1 MAQKVVKVMTII
13 RPAMQ
18 ADGGDIYLRNV
29 DEESGVVTVELAGAC
44 GDCPMSEMDL
54 KLGVER
60 ILIDRVPGVS
70 EVVNIGAAV
79 EATPAPE
86 ATYELKGFGG

>member
-1 MAQKVVKVMTII
+1 VLSRDKVEEIIGVI

-18 ADGGDIYLRNV
+18 ADGGDILLHDV
-29 DEESGVVTVELAGAC
+29 DTETGRVTVQLVGAC

-60 ILIDRVPGVS
+60 ILMDRVEGIT
-70 EVVNIGAAV
+70 EVVSVGS
-79 EATPAPE
+79 
-86 ATYELKGFGG
+86 

>member
-1 MAQKVVKVMTII
+1 MREKVEKVMTVI

-18 ADGGDIYLRNV
+18 ADGGDIFLRDV
-29 DEESGVVTVELAGAC
+29 DEETGLVTVELAGAC

-60 ILIDRVPGVS
+60 ILVDRVPGVTS
-70 EVVNIGAAV
+70 VVNIGAATENV
-79 EATPAPE
+79 APE
-86 ATYELKGFGG
+86 TTYELKGLGG

>member
-1 MAQKVVKVMTII
+1 MTQKVEKVMTII

-60 ILIDRVPGVS
+60 ILIDRVPGVK
-70 EVVNIGAAV
+70 EVVNIGAAA
-79 EATPAPE
+79 ESNPAPE
-86 ATYELKGFGG
+86 ATYELKGLGG

>member
-1 MAQKVVKVMTII
+1 MRAKVEKVMEVI

-18 ADGGDIYLRNV
+18 ADGGDILLHDV
-29 DEESGVVTVELAGAC
+29 DEETGVVKVQMVGAC

-60 ILIDRVPGVS
+60 ILIDRVPGVT
-70 EVVNIGAAV
+70 EVINIGA
-79 EATPAPE
+79 TPDPTE
-86 ATYELKGFGG
+86 TTWELKGLGQ